1 MTVEE
6 AKKEIIRVIRDSTET
21 ELELTEET
29 NLFSDMGLAS
39 VEVMVMMGDLE
50 DTFGVDI
57 PASRLRNVRTVGDI
71 CELVITI
78 LTK

>member
-1 MTVEE
+1 
-6 AKKEIIRVIRDSTET
+6 
-21 ELELTEET
+21 
-29 NLFSDMGLAS
+29 
-39 VEVMVMMGDLE
+39 MMGDLE

-71 CELVITI
+71 CELVITL

>member
-6 AKKEIIRVIRDSTET
+6 AKKEIIRVIRDSTEN

-39 VEVMVMMGDLE
+39 VEVMVGDLE

-71 CELVITI
+71 CELVITL

>member
-29 NLFSDMGLAS
+29 NLFSDMG
-39 VEVMVMMGDLE
+39 DLE

-71 CELVITI
+71 CELVITL